1 MAGLSKDE
9 QAAVKQRAAEVK
21 KEATRTRGKDRRAAG
36 LADVLA
42 VIAAMP
48 EDDRALAQRVH
59 DVIVRTAPQ
68 LDPRTWYGM
77 PAYALDGTVVCF
89 LQVGSKFGTRY
100 ATLGFNDAAQLD
112 DGPMWPTAFAIVRM
126 TRATESRIRDLL
138 RTALGTALG

>member
-9 QAAVKQRAAEVK
+9 QAAAKERTAEVRK
-21 KEATRTRGKDRRAAG
+21 QATRARGQDKLAAD

-48 EDDRALAQRVH
+48 QGDRALAQRVH
-59 DVIVRTAPQ
+59 DVITRTAPQ
-68 LDPRTWYGM
+68 LDARTWYGM

-100 ATLGFNDAAQLD
+100 ATLGFNDAARLD
-112 DGPMWPTAFAIVRM
+112 DGPMWPTAFAIARM
-126 TRATESRIRDLL
+126 TRATETRVRELL
-138 RTALGTALG
+138 RAALA

>member
-9 QAAVKQRAAEVK
+9 QAAVRERAAEVK
-21 KEATRTRGKDRRAAG
+21 QQATRARGKDKRAAG
-36 LADVLA
+36 LADVLT
-42 VIAAMP
+42 VIEGMP
-48 EDDRALAQRVH
+48 DGDRELAQRVH

-126 TRATESRIRDLL
+126 SRATETRIRDLL
-138 RTALGTALG
+138 RTALG